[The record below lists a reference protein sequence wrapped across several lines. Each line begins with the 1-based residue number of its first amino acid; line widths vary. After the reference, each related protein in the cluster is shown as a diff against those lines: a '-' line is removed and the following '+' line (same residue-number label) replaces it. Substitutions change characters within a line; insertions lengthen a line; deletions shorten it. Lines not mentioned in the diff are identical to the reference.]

1 MTKLILQAGQTLDVV
16 HFGNAQFFCVV
27 DGQTP
32 LATTIYHDND
42 ILTNVTIQRLIV
54 DSTMIVSIETDTA
67 LTDENGNF
75 YECVKF
81 ASILTEN
88 NFKPFL

>member
-1 MTKLILQAGQTLDVV
+1 
-16 HFGNAQFFCVV
+16 
-27 DGQTP
+27 
-32 LATTIYHDND
+32 
-42 ILTNVTIQRLIV
+42 
-54 DSTMIVSIETDTA
+54 MIVSIETDTA

-81 ASILTEN
+81 ATILTEN